1 MDDRLHVEEFMKKYD
16 LKPMDIS
23 QECFDKIVEERFTYE
38 VFVNNSQYEDV
49 IFHFLDRDGEGNY
62 AVIPKEIAG
71 DTEFIVV
78 NPHYELYCIRAIDL
92 INVYVRNSVVFN
104 KRLYTYSLKSNG
116 GKPLTV
122 EQLRKWM
129 YKPDDE

>member
-1 MDDRLHVEEFMKKYD
+1 MDERLHVEEFMEKNNV
-16 LKPMDIS
+16 KPMDIS
-23 QECFDKIVEERFTYE
+23 QERFDKIVEERFTYE

-49 IFHFLDRDGEGNY
+49 IFHFLNLDGKRNY
-62 AVIPKEIAG
+62 AMIPNEDIG
-71 DTEFIVV
+71 ETEFIVV
-78 NPHYELYCIRAIDL
+78 NPDYELYCIRLIDL
-92 INVYVRNSVVFN
+92 VNVYLKNSEIFN

-116 GKPLTV
+116 GKKLTI

>member
-1 MDDRLHVEEFMKKYD
+1 MDDRIHVQEFMEKNNV
-16 LKPMDIS
+16 KPMDIS
-23 QECFDKIVEERFTYE
+23 QERFDKIVEERFTYE
-38 VFVNNSQYEDV
+38 VFVNNSQFEDV
-49 IFHFLDRDGEGNY
+49 IFHFLTLDGKRNY
-62 AVIPKEIAG
+62 AMIPNEDVG
-71 DTEFIVV
+71 ETEFIVV
-78 NPHYELYCIRAIDL
+78 NPDYELYCIRLIDL
-92 INVYVRNSVVFN
+92 VNVYLKNSEVFN

>member
-1 MDDRLHVEEFMKKYD
+1 MDDRLHVEEFMEKNNV
-16 LKPMDIS
+16 KPMDIS
-23 QECFDKIVEERFTYE
+23 QERFDKIVEEHFTYE

-49 IFHFLDRDGEGNY
+49 IFHFLNLDGKRNY
-62 AVIPKEIAG
+62 AMIPNEIIG
-71 DTEFIVV
+71 ETEFIVV
-78 NPHYELYCIRAIDL
+78 NPDYEIYCIRLIDL
-92 INVYVRNSVVFN
+92 VNVYLKNSEIFN

-116 GKPLTV
+116 GKKLTI